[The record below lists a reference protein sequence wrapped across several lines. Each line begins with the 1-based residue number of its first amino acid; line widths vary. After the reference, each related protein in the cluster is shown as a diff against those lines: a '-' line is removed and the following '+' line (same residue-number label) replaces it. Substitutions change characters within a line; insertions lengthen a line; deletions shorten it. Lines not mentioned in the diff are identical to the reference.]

1 MAIIESLYP
10 YALAGINMISGW
22 LLYEL
27 LGTNLGVI
35 LLAVGVILIL
45 AVAFES
51 SRAYMER
58 TSA

>member
-58 TSA
+58 TFA